1 MERLTE
7 EGDYLSL
14 GLFLGVQRIKEG
26 EVNDYDL
33 EELSMKIVE
42 WKTLARRLQFLTEDI
57 EAFDI
62 DNETL
67 SGKVFM
73 MLIVWKQ
80 REGSHATY
88 QVLYDALCHPFVQ
101 RQDLAETFCIYER
114 PFLVSTLSSRVV
126 TQFSQ
131 IL

>member
-42 WKTLARRLQFLTEDI
+42 WKTLARRLQFLAVDI
-57 EAFDI
+57 GGFDM
-62 DNETL
+62 DNESL
-67 SGKVFM
+67 SEKVYM
-73 MLIVWKQ
+73 MLNAWKQ
-80 REGSHATY
+80 REGSGATY
-88 QVLYDALCHPFVQ
+88 PVLYDALCHPLVN
-101 RQDLAETFCIYER
+101 RQDLAKAFCIYER

-126 TQFSQ
+126 TQFSH
-131 IL
+131 